1 LADSRKPSLAG
12 KRIVATRAPEQAG
25 ELVRELNA
33 RGAEVLLFP
42 MVRFAP
48 PEDWAPLDKALQQL
62 NDFDA
67 VIFLS
72 ANAVR
77 YVFERCR
84 YLGVKFG
91 GGERP
96 LPFVAAIG
104 PTSERALVEEG
115 SRADYVGRDRT
126 GESLAKELAPRV
138 QNGAVLLPRSDRGN
152 EAVSVALRKLGAHV
166 TEVTAYRTALPEKID
181 AAAADRIKR
190 GDVDVIMFAS
200 PSAVQNFVVALG
212 GEDAARIAKIVSFA
226 AIGPT
231 TAQSLRDA
239 NLPVTIQAAESSA
252 QGLAEALA
260 RFYTRE
266 PAKLRF

>member
-1 LADSRKPSLAG
+1 
-12 KRIVATRAPEQAG
+12 
-25 ELVRELNA
+25 
-33 RGAEVLLFP
+33 

-48 PEDWAPLDKALQQL
+48 PEDWAPLDGALRRL
-62 NDFDA
+62 DEFDA

-84 YLGVKFG
+84 HLGVKFG
-91 GGERP
+91 TGEKP
-96 LPFVAAIG
+96 LPFVAAVG
-104 PTSERALVEEG
+104 PTTERALIEEG
-115 SRADYVGRDRT
+115 SHADHVGRDRT

-152 EAVSVALRKLGAHV
+152 EAVSVALRKLGARV

-200 PSAVQNFVVALG
+200 PSAVQNFVATLG
-212 GEDAARIAKIVSFA
+212 AEDAARVGKTVHFA

-231 TAQSLRDA
+231 TAQALREA
-239 NLPVTIQAAESSA
+239 NLPAAIQATESSA
-252 QGLAEALA
+252 QGLANALA
-260 RFYTRE
+260 HFYNQ
-266 PAKLRF
+266 